1 MLASIELKDKLRL
14 AFGLVVMVLLLCGLP
29 LPPYGDLLLALT
41 AYAVVAYQVVIEAFT
56 SLIKRLR
63 MTEQFL
69 MVIATFGAFML
80 HDYPEALA
88 VMIFYQIGELFEAY
102 ASGRAHQEIT
112 SLVKLKPS
120 QVRVIAADG
129 TESVVK
135 PRRVKTGSRMRV
147 LAGEAVAIDGR
158 LESAE
163 ALMDLS
169 ALTGESYPQRFVKGE
184 EIPSGALNLG
194 QVVELTSVCESKNS
208 SITRLLNLIE
218 DAAANKSKPEALI
231 TRFAVYYTPI
241 VVTLAALMAAAPFV
255 IDGLDKGDYVT
266 RALVFLVVSCPCA
279 LVLSVPL
286 SFFGGLGAVSKTGVM
301 VKGSIFIENLA
312 KLKQLCFDKTGT
324 ITRGVFALS
333 RVQPAEG
340 VERAALCAAVAA
352 LEQGSNHPI
361 ARAVVH
367 YAEEQQLTLPQVSDI
382 REKAGFGLQG
392 LLNGAVVAAGR
403 RAYIEELTG
412 EQIAPASGDGTAVY
426 CALNGRNAGVLF
438 LRDEEKPEA
447 AAMIRELNA
456 LGVKSYLLTGD
467 RKSEAELIAGRLGI
481 TEVHAQLLPEDKLKI
496 LNELKQN
503 QKVTGFVGDGIN
515 DAPVLSASDVGIAM
529 GRGGSALAVEAS
541 DVVVMNDDLRKIPR
555 AIMLSRRTMNLAMQN
570 MIFVIAVKAL
580 ILLLGALGYANI
592 WLAILGDVGLCV
604 LAVLNAMRALTF
616 VREPKVTAA
625 AAASAA
631 GSREEHKASADAD
644 PA

>member
-14 AFGLVVMVLLLCGLP
+14 AFGLLIMVLLLCGVP

-41 AYAVVAYQVVIEAFT
+41 AYAVVAYGVVIEAFT
-56 SLIKRLR
+56 SLVKRLR

-80 HDYPEALA
+80 QDYAEALA
-88 VMIFYQIGELFEAY
+88 VMIFYQVGELFEAY
-102 ASGRAHQEIT
+102 ASGRAHKEIT
-112 SLVKLKPS
+112 TLVKLKPS
-120 QVRVIAADG
+120 QVRVIAEDG

-135 PRRVKTGSRMRV
+135 PRRVKTGSRVRV

-158 LESAE
+158 LENAE

-169 ALTGESYPQRFVKGE
+169 ALTGESYPQRFVRGE
-184 EIPSGALNLG
+184 EIPSGAINLG
-194 QVVELTSVCESKNS
+194 QVVELTTVCESKNS

-241 VVTLAALMAAAPFV
+241 VVTMAALMAAAPFV

-286 SFFGGLGAVSKTGVM
+286 SFFGGLGAISKTGVM

-333 RVQPAEG
+333 RVHTAPEAE
-340 VERAALCAAVAA
+340 VSQDALCAAVAA

-361 ARAVVH
+361 ARAVVR
-367 YAEEQQLTLPQVSDI
+367 YAAEHELSLPQVSEI
-382 REKAGFGLQG
+382 HEKAGFGLQG
-392 LLNGAVVAAGR
+392 LIDGALVAAGR
-403 RAYIEELTG
+403 RVYIEELTG
-412 EQIAPASGDGTAVY
+412 EQIAPAAGDGTAVY
-426 CALNGRNAGVLF
+426 CALNGRYAGVLF

-447 AAMIRELNA
+447 AEMISKLNEL
-456 LGVKSYLLTGD
+456 GIRSCLLTGD

-481 TEVHAQLLPEDKLKI
+481 TEVHSQLLPEDKLQI
-496 LNELKQN
+496 LNRLKQN
-503 QKVTGFVGDGIN
+503 GQVTGFVGDGIN

-529 GRGGSALAVEAS
+529 GRGGSALAVESS

-570 MIFVIAVKAL
+570 IVFVIAVKAI
-580 ILLLGALGYANI
+580 ILLLGALGIANI

-616 VREPKVTAA
+616 VREPT
-625 AAASAA
+625 A
-631 GSREEHKASADAD
+631 GSGAEGRPSKAAD
-644 PA
+644 PV